1 MRQTNRL
8 HVNLYCA
15 EKPDTAVTFRQ
26 VKPQTSRTIHIQ
38 RNALLDH
45 ISDAVIFTDIDMRI
59 IYINKMAE
67 QVYGIRS
74 QDVTGCLFH
83 QVIRYKYLNDSPEQ
97 ALQILQQTGTWQGK
111 VVFTRKD

>member
-8 HVNLYCA
+8 PVNFYSV
-15 EKPDTAVTFRQ
+15 EKPTPAVQFPQ
-26 VKPQTSRTIHIQ
+26 VKPQTNSRTIHIQ

-45 ISDAVIFTDIDMRI
+45 ISDAVIFTDMDMRI

-67 QVYGIRS
+67 QVYGIHS

-97 ALQILQQTGTWQGK
+97 ALQILQQTG
-111 VVFTRKD
+111 